1 MATRRSSRIVSR
13 KHSLSP
19 APSPS
24 PRKTPKRASAPT
36 TVGKAESPETEPLIK
51 IEDSPSNQSPTGK
64 PNVSPL
70 KDRKLRLLSA
80 NLTSSPFPSFDHPKP
95 SECVLAHH
103 ILTAIHGKKTRPSEV
118 VASKTRAGCGDSPSV
133 LDALVRTILS
143 QNTSDAN
150 STRAKLS
157 MDEVYGGS
165 DNWEDI
171 VAGGQEKLQDA
182 IRCGGL
188 SQVKS
193 KVILKILEQAKDKY
207 GVYSLDHLHAAPTEA
222 AMQEL
227 LSFDGV
233 GPKTASCVL
242 LFCLQREDFAVD
254 THVHRITGLLGWRPK
269 NASRDQTYHH
279 LNKKIP
285 DNLKYALHVLF
296 VGHGKVCDDCKAGA
310 KGVTTCELRK
320 AFRTAVIKD
329 VKPEIFVSNGV
340 ETMKEETDNVQLKA
354 AANGVVKDEMQ
365 LKVKDEV
372 KDER

>member
-1 MATRRSSRIVSR
+1 MATRRSTRIVSR

-19 APSPS
+19 APLPS
-24 PRKTPKRASAPT
+24 PRKTPKRTPTRT
-36 TVGKAESPETEPLIK
+36 TVVKVESPDDEPLVK
-51 IEDSPSNQSPTGK
+51 IEDPSANRSSDNTDA
-64 PNVSPL
+64 SPL
-70 KDRKLRLLSA
+70 KDRKLKLLSA
-80 NLTSSPFPSFDHPKP
+80 NLTSSPFPTFGHPTP
-95 SECVLAHH
+95 AECVLAHD
-103 ILTAIHGKKTRPSEV
+103 ILTSIHGRKTRPSQV

-157 MDEVYGGS
+157 MDAVYGGS

-171 VAGGQEKLQDA
+171 VEGGQERLQEA
-182 IRCGGL
+182 IKCGGL

-193 KVILKILEQAKDKY
+193 KVILKILNQAKERY
-207 GVYSLDHLHAAPTEA
+207 GVYSLDHLHSASTDE

-285 DNLKYALHVLF
+285 DELKYALHVLF
-296 VGHGKVCDDCKAGA
+296 VSHGKVCEDCKAGA
-310 KGVTTCELRK
+310 KGITNCQLRK
-320 AFRTAVIKD
+320 AFRSAVIKD
-329 VKPEIFVSNGV
+329 VKPERIVAKGTMPMKTEERSANAMSEATV
-340 ETMKEETDNVQLKA
+340 EEAKA
-354 AANGVVKDEMQ
+354 EIVDGVKDEI
-365 LKVKDEV
+365 KE
-372 KDER
+372 E